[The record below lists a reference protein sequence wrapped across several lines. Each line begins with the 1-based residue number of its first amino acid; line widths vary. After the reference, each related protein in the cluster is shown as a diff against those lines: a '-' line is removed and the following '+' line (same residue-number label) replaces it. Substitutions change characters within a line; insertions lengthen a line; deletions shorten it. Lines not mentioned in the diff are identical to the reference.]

1 MQKSNERYSVFASED
16 IVRNLK
22 KGINLLPER
31 IVPLDSYG
39 IMLYRDKQNG
49 DTYQYIP
56 SQKRSYDGKPLGY
69 SHERLTLSDGTTY
82 VSEIAEYSDDR
93 NKDIYKINEE
103 KVTKEEFFDK
113 ISRLSLKQND
123 INNKQN
129 NNTIS
134 DINKMKKKD
143 IINTILSHRNNE
155 ALRSLI
161 KHLELEKKAKQV
173 LNSSIKLHE
182 QKEKAKTKNE
192 LTNAFA
198 VESIKLYKQSE
209 FINEQADI
217 ELQRA
222 YLLDFFSYTE
232 DNNTTFTNKLSS
244 LINNNYFTKLND
256 TEYKDVIEY
265 LQVVFSTKGLNDV
278 IEFLLKMKNA
288 SIEYSDALLRKRNT
302 ESITIALGIT
312 LFKFKQYNEDKLLNL
327 EKINTIIY
335 NNPNKRELKETKWH
349 EFSHV
354 LLQPLTEIIDEEQLE
369 KKVDDY
375 TGDLIAKANN
385 DEKNNGKKR

>member
-31 IVPLDSYG
+31 IVPLNSYG

-56 SQKRSYDGKPLGY
+56 SQKRSYDGKLLGY

-173 LNSSIKLHE
+173 LKSSIKLYE

>member
-22 KGINLLPER
+22 KGIDVLPER

-103 KVTKEEFFDK
+103 KVTKEEVFDK

-173 LNSSIKLHE
+173 LNSSIKLYK

-278 IEFLLKMKNA
+278 IESLLKMKNA

-354 LLQPLTEIIDEEQLE
+354 LLQPLTEIIDEGQLE

>member
-161 KHLELEKKAKQV
+161 KHLELEKKAKQL
-173 LNSSIKLHE
+173 LNSSIKLYE
-182 QKEKAKTKNE
+182 QNE

>member
-161 KHLELEKKAKQV
+161 KHLELEKKQ
-173 LNSSIKLHE
+173 NR
-182 QKEKAKTKNE
+182 
-192 LTNAFA
+192 
-198 VESIKLYKQSE
+198 Y
-209 FINEQADI
+209 
-217 ELQRA
+217 
-222 YLLDFFSYTE
+222 
-232 DNNTTFTNKLSS
+232 
-244 LINNNYFTKLND
+244 
-256 TEYKDVIEY
+256 
-265 LQVVFSTKGLNDV
+265 
-278 IEFLLKMKNA
+278 
-288 SIEYSDALLRKRNT
+288 
-302 ESITIALGIT
+302 
-312 LFKFKQYNEDKLLNL
+312 
-327 EKINTIIY
+327 
-335 NNPNKRELKETKWH
+335 
-349 EFSHV
+349 
-354 LLQPLTEIIDEEQLE
+354 
-369 KKVDDY
+369 
-375 TGDLIAKANN
+375 
-385 DEKNNGKKR
+385 